1 MSTGLLAWGM
11 ADHVTFLILGG
22 TGDLAR
28 RLLIPGIA
36 EQLDAHPDAPVRLIG
51 SGRSGVENYPRLIH
65 EALSGRDT
73 PDDAP
78 SNRLAHTARYLPADA
93 TDPTALQQLV
103 DAAGP
108 DTRLILYFALSPTVT
123 ADALTALAGV
133 ELPADTI
140 LALEKPF
147 GEDADSA
154 TDLNRQLLAL
164 TDEDHIFR
172 VDHFLFETAVSNLT
186 GLVGANALFSAGWHR
201 EAVASVEIHYEE
213 SLGLEGRADFYE
225 HTGAVRDMLQS
236 HLLQVMAHALA
247 AGSTDTTTDI
257 LAATR
262 IDQASV
268 RRARY
273 TAGRIDGRDLPAYT
287 DEEGVDPDHG
297 TETLFQLTAWVDAER
312 WRDVPVTLRSGKAI
326 GNPRREII
334 VTYHRH
340 GSADEL
346 DINPGT
352 RLIFP
357 FTDDV
362 AVEVNV
368 SDHGYRD
375 ALQRVNLSSELVPS
389 RLSAYGRV
397 VRALA
402 GADTSSEVA
411 AHDPVLSWEVI
422 APVLDAF
429 TEDRV
434 PLEEYPAGSRGPQ
447 GW

>member
-1 MSTGLLAWGM
+1 MSAP
-11 ADHVTFLILGG
+11 VTFLILGG
-22 TGDLAR
+22 AGDLAR

-36 EQLDAHPDAPVRLIG
+36 EYLDEYPETGIRLIG
-51 SGRSGVENYPRLIH
+51 SGRSPVEDYPRLIRK
-65 EALSGRDT
+65 ALSGRRST
-73 PDDAP
+73 ADAP
-78 SNRLAHTARYLPADA
+78 SRELADHARYLVADA
-93 TDPTALQQLV
+93 TDTTDLQLLI
-103 DAAGP
+103 DAAGTG
-108 DTRLILYFALSPTVT
+108 TRLILYFALSPDVT
-123 ADALTALAGV
+123 
-133 ELPADTI
+133 
-140 LALEKPF
+140 
-147 GEDADSA
+147 
-154 TDLNRQLLAL
+154 
-164 TDEDHIFR
+164 
-172 VDHFLFETAVSNLT
+172 
-186 GLVGANALFSAGWHR
+186 
-201 EAVASVEIHYEE
+201 
-213 SLGLEGRADFYE
+213 
-225 HTGAVRDMLQS
+225 
-236 HLLQVMAHALA
+236 AHALA

-273 TAGRIDGRDLPAYT
+273 TAGRIDDRALPAYT

-297 TETLFQLTAWVDAER
+297 TETLFQLTAWVATER
-312 WRDVPVTLRSGKAI
+312 WRGVPVTLRSGKAI

-357 FTDDV
+357 FTDDA

-402 GADTSSEVA
+402 RADTSSEVA

>member
-1 MSTGLLAWGM
+1 M
-11 ADHVTFLILGG
+11 AAPVTFLILGG
-22 TGDLAR
+22 AGDLAR

-36 EQLDAHPDAPVRLIG
+36 EYLDEHPETGIRLIG
-51 SGRSGVENYPRLIH
+51 SGRSPVEDYPRLIRK
-65 EALSGRDT
+65 ALSGRDST
-73 PDDAP
+73 ADAP
-78 SNRLAHTARYLPADA
+78 SRELADHARYLVADA
-93 TDPTALQQLV
+93 TDATDLQRLI
-103 DAAGP
+103 DAAGTG
-108 DTRLILYFALSPTVT
+108 TRLILYFALSPAVT
-123 ADALTALAGV
+123 AHALTALAGIK
-133 ELPADTI
+133 LPDDTI
-140 LALEKPF
+140 LAMEKPF

-154 TDLNRQLLAL
+154 AALNRHLLAL

-172 VDHFLFETAVSNLT
+172 VDHFIFETAVSNLL

-201 EAVASVEIHYEE
+201 EAVAAVTIHYEE
-213 SLGLEGRADFYE
+213 CLGLEGRADFYDG
-225 HTGAVRDMLQS
+225 TGAVRDMLQS